1 MVDRAVIRLGSLT
14 ALEMARARNHWT
26 REARRQLPALRAWR
40 AEFHR
45 EPELSNQETRTRE
58 KVLRALAGLGIPAQ
72 SFVGNFNGI
81 VGLIESERAGPVV
94 ALRADMDALPITEE
108 THAPFSSRFEGT
120 MHACGHDVHMACLLG
135 AAAVLLRN
143 RASLRGSVKLLF
155 QPAEEEGGRG
165 GALPLLERGAF
176 ENPRVDYVLGQ
187 HVAAEVPLGSVGWK
201 KGALMAAPD
210 TFEIRVRGT
219 PGHASTPHQGPDAV
233 LAAAEIV
240 TGLQALVSRVRNPV
254 DPVVVTVGTIHG
266 GTRHNVI
273 PREVVLTG
281 TVRTVDPRTR
291 LRAESWIRRRVRL
304 LAGSM
309 AATVQI
315 RYTHGYPVLV
325 NDPAATDRVVEAL
338 TAELGARR
346 LVELKHPGMGG
357 EDFAR
362 YLEKVPGTFLRLGVA
377 TPTMTA
383 SSHSGAFLPPESSL
397 VVGTAALV
405 TGALGLQG
413 KVAA

>member
-1 MVDRAVIRLGSLT
+1 MPRAK
-14 ALEMARARNHWT
+14 NHWT

-40 AEFHR
+40 ADFHR
-45 EPELSNQETRTRE
+45 EPELSNHESRTRE
-58 KVLRALAGLGIPAQ
+58 KVLRALGGLGIPATGFGQ
-72 SFVGNFNGI
+72 GFNGVI
-81 VGLIESERAGPVV
+81 GLVESERAGPVV

-108 THAPFSSRFEGT
+108 TRVPFASRFEGT

-135 AAAVLLRN
+135 AAAVLSRH
-143 RASLRGSVKLLF
+143 RASLRGTVKLIF

-201 KGALMAAPD
+201 KGALMAASD

-240 TGLQALVSRVRNPV
+240 TGLQAMVSRVRNPV

-281 TVRTVDPRTR
+281 TVRTVDPRAR
-291 LRAESWIRRRVRL
+291 VRAEAWIRRRVRL

-309 AATVQI
+309 GASVRI
-315 RYTHGYPVLV
+315 RYQHGYPVLV
-325 NDPAATDRVVEAL
+325 NDPVATQRVVDAL
-338 TAELGARR
+338 AIELGRDR

-362 YLEKVPGTFLRLGVA
+362 YLERVPGTFLRLGVT

-383 SSHSGAFLPPESSL
+383 SSHSGTFLPPESAL
-397 VVGTAALV
+397 VIGTATLV
-405 TGALGLQG
+405 TGALALQEDRG
-413 KVAA
+413 T

>member
-1 MVDRAVIRLGSLT
+1 
-14 ALEMARARNHWT
+14 MARAKNHWG

-45 EPELSNQETRTRE
+45 EPELSNHEIRTRE
-58 KVLRALAGLGIPAQ
+58 KIVRALAGLGIPAQ
-72 SFVGNFNGI
+72 TFGSDFNGV
-81 VGLIESERAGPVV
+81 VGLIESDRSGPVV

-108 THAPFSSRFEGT
+108 TGVPFASRFEGT

-135 AAAVLLRN
+135 AGAILVRH
-143 RASLRGSVKLLF
+143 RGYLRGSLKLVF
-155 QPAEEEGGRG
+155 QPAEEEGDRG

-176 ENPRVDYVLGQ
+176 EHPRVDYVLGQ
-187 HVAAEVPLGSVGWK
+187 HVAAEVPLGMIGWK

-240 TGLQALVSRVRNPV
+240 TGLQAMVSRARNPV

-266 GTRHNVI
+266 GTRHNI
-273 PREVVLTG
+273 LPREVVLTG

-291 LRAESWIRRRVRL
+291 ERAEAWIRRRVRL
-304 LAGSM
+304 LAGSLG
-309 AATVQI
+309 ASARI
-315 RYTHGYPVLV
+315 RYQHGYPVLV
-325 NDPAATDRVVEAL
+325 NDPAATQVVVEAL
-338 TAELGARR
+338 GKEFGPEH
-346 LVELKHPGMGG
+346 LVELKNPGMGA

-362 YLEKVPGTFLRLGVA
+362 YLERVPGTFLRLGVA
-377 TPTMTA
+377 TPTMNA
-383 SSHSGAFLPPESSL
+383 SSHSATFLPAEASL
-397 VVGTAALV
+397 VMGTATLV
-405 TGALGLQG
+405 AGALGLQNG
-413 KVAA
+413 GRP